1 MRADKANSAQSPRG
15 ERDMGEKKSKRQT
28 KVGTGNLMLK
38 TGIKEAVNWEI
49 DLIGAE
55 AFGAGRICGDCA
67 HLEAAM
73 KDSCATLQ
81 LDDTMTLAVAI
92 DRHEGNEAFF
102 TTLLASSRQPIF
114 HAQTIRGSSKI
125 LDESKFS
132 IEFLDQ
138 HGTPLL
144 VVLPTLI
151 IRDYLPV
158 LDEKLSE
165 PSPGSA
171 TSSFFRVP
179 ETWRTATTVSY
190 PYVLLLFGKDVPVA
204 ISAEDARELASE
216 LVELAEEIETRVHGF
231 Q

>member
-1 MRADKANSAQSPRG
+1 MD
-15 ERDMGEKKSKRQT
+15 EKNCKRQT

-38 TGIKEAVNWEI
+38 TGIKGAVNWEI
-49 DLIGAE
+49 DLTGAE

-67 HLEAAM
+67 HLQAAM
-73 KDSCATLQ
+73 KDGCATLQ
-81 LDDTMTLAVAI
+81 LNDTMTVAVAI

-102 TTLLASSRQPIF
+102 TTLLASSQQPIF

-125 LDESKFS
+125 LDGSKFS
-132 IEFLDQ
+132 IELCDQ
-138 HGTPLL
+138 HGTPLR
-144 VVLPTLI
+144 VILPTLI

-165 PSPGSA
+165 PSPASA

-179 ETWRTATTVSY
+179 GTWGTATSASY
-190 PYVLLLFGKDVPVA
+190 PYVLLRFGNDVPVA
-204 ISAEDARELASE
+204 VSAGDARELASE
-216 LVELAEEIETRVHGF
+216 LVELAQKIETRVHSF